1 MPDTYG
7 RHPRMPSIGQGTN
20 HALSHS
26 NTNPP
31 GLRYRLGHGMFDQDP
46 EQPARID
53 YAALERGGSQ
63 PVKLTVTA
71 QWALVGWI
79 GGQWQLSIAGYRA
92 FVTDRGDAG
101 NGHAWEWQLYGNDD
115 HNYWNG
121 WVDSADEGKAA
132 AETTI
137 QVDAS

>member
-7 RHPRMPSIGQGTN
+7 RHLRMPSIGQRTN
-20 HALSHS
+20 HVRGARVRSGPRAARRALITRRW
-26 NTNPP
+26 N
-31 GLRYRLGHGMFDQDP
+31 
-46 EQPARID
+46 
-53 YAALERGGSQ
+53 GSQ

-71 QWALVGWI
+71 QWAEVGWI
-79 GGQWQLSIAGYRA
+79 GGQWQLSIGGYRA

-101 NGHAWEWQLYGNDD
+101 SGHAWEWELYGNDD

>member
-1 MPDTYG
+1 MNINEAPV
-7 RHPRMPSIGQGTN
+7 
-20 HALSHS
+20 
-26 NTNPP
+26 
-31 GLRYRLGHGMFDQDP
+31 FDQDP

-71 QWALVGWI
+71 QWAEVGWI
-79 GGQWQLSIAGYRA
+79 GGQWQLSIGGYRA

-101 NGHAWEWQLYGNDD
+101 SGHAWEWELYGNHD